1 MAKKKKS
8 SAYWKKRFSDL
19 ENAQNQY
26 AQNTFHQIEP
36 AFDKAQRQ
44 IQAQIEAWYGRYA
57 ANNGITMAEA
67 RKQLS
72 AAELKELKWDV
83 KEYIQYGQENALN
96 QQWMKELENASAK
109 FHISRLEALKIRTQ
123 QALEVAFG
131 NELDSLDS
139 MVKALYQSGY
149 YHTCFEI
156 QKGFNLGWEIGQID
170 ERRLEKVVS
179 RPWASDGMNFSDRV
193 WKSKTTMVND
203 LHQELTRT
211 IIQGKSP
218 DEAIRHMTK
227 YLQDKGKNAKYQA
240 GRLVMTEQAF
250 ISSAAQKDA
259 FTDLDVEEF
268 EIVATLDS
276 RTSEICQ
283 EMDGQHF
290 PMKDFQP
297 GVTAPPFHVWCR
309 STTVPYFD
317 DEWSGG
323 ERAARGEDGKTYYV
337 PSDMTYKEWKNKFVK
352 SAPLEDIRTP
362 VDIDFDVTVGGYK
375 SATGGHTVKSIG
387 EKYGQEAKV
396 VTLNKRNTVEWDELP
411 ATTQTQLKY
420 TSMDGKQFHL
430 AKGDYE
436 VQRYVEGSTENIERD
451 EIAKARDAEY
461 IGFSFQRKNNQSFY
475 IDFYQ
480 KGDELFYSI
489 GKADVQKK
497 ITDASMDV
505 LEKTM
510 MDREKLII
518 ENIGESNC
526 NNLSVRKGDEWV
538 SAMKEFHRTIQ
549 ADGKPS
555 ILPDAE
561 YDAIQSPTLYRGIA
575 PQSHLRK
582 DITTTST
589 TKEMVDEFFNGES
602 PFPSRGVYGDG
613 VAYAAPSYKEI
624 AWNYATGGGKQLHG
638 GVIIEFKLK
647 SDARVIT
654 YEDAVDIFKQ
664 MSKKSN
670 SKLLFNPHQT
680 NAFNKEVGK
689 AMNAMGY
696 DAIIKHNGDNT
707 GIDFYVILN
716 RAALATKK
724 KYITKAL

>member
-36 AFDKAQRQ
+36 TFDKAQRQ

-96 QQWMKELENASAK
+96 QQWMKELENASAR

-297 GVTAPPFHVWCR
+297 GVTTPPFHVWCR

-337 PSDMTYKEWKNKFVK
+337 PSDMTYPEWKESLVDGQTDDLQEVVPDGIMEDKPKTLSEKIQEIKDDIASNGGVMTEDHIKAAGKAVQDELLASRAGFKKEW
-352 SAPLEDIRTP
+352 EDAKAAYDSS
-362 VDIDFDVTVGGYK
+362 DIKKQID
-375 SATGGHTVKSIG
+375 
-387 EKYGQEAKV
+387 E
-396 VTLNKRNTVEWDELP
+396 LNAKRNELHK
-411 ATTQTQLKY
+411 KY
-420 TSMDGKQFHL
+420 TDAPYGSDERKQFYNEWED
-430 AKGDYE
+430 AKSEYWK
-436 VQRYVEGSTENIERD
+436 VYSSD
-451 EIAKARDAEY
+451 EAI
-461 IGFSFQRKNNQSFY
+461 SFR
-475 IDFYQ
+475 
-480 KGDELFYSI
+480 
-489 GKADVQKK
+489 
-497 ITDASMDV
+497 
-505 LEKTM
+505 
-510 MDREKLII
+510 
-518 ENIGESNC
+518 
-526 NNLSVRKGDEWV
+526 
-538 SAMKEFHRTIQ
+538 
-549 ADGKPS
+549 
-555 ILPDAE
+555 
-561 YDAIQSPTLYRGIA
+561 
-575 PQSHLRK
+575 
-582 DITTTST
+582 
-589 TKEMVDEFFNGES
+589 
-602 PFPSRGVYGDG
+602 SRV
-613 VAYAAPSYKEI
+613 
-624 AWNYATGGGKQLHG
+624 
-638 GVIIEFKLK
+638 
-647 SDARVIT
+647 SDA
-654 YEDAVDIFKQ
+654 
-664 MSKKSN
+664 
-670 SKLLFNPHQT
+670 
-680 NAFNKEVGK
+680 
-689 AMNAMGY
+689 
-696 DAIIKHNGDNT
+696 
-707 GIDFYVILN
+707 
-716 RAALATKK
+716 KK
-724 KYITKAL
+724 KYEGTWKTNADELSAKLSEFREVGIGSHDLKKEHYSGRGTLRDIVTEAYSHYPSEWVEASIKKGHLKISKVSRGFYDGSTIAIDGWSEESQISTAFHELGHRFEDVVKGIYEAEDVFYKRRTAGCPLEWLGTGYSKSEKTRKDNFLHSYMGKEYPDNFYELVSMGFDYAYTDPTRLWADEDFAQFIYGILSLK